1 MNPTKS
7 LPMGYELRRS
17 IDLSKNR
24 PAMLGLNLAAVIL
37 LLVFGYLFL
46 RLATLLRPE
55 ATAQSFSFSG
65 NALEALLFI
74 LAVLA
79 ISAVM
84 VVLHEGVHGLFFWSL
99 TRERPKFG
107 FRGAYAYAAA
117 PDWYLPRN
125 PYLWVGLSPLV
136 VLTAIGVLAL
146 IAAPQPAL
154 LYILIFMVLNAAG
167 AVGDLAVV
175 FLLLTQPS
183 TVLVN
188 DSGDAVSVYA
198 PGLSKAWPSNP

>member
-17 IDLSKNR
+17 FDLSKNR
-24 PAMLGLNLAAVIL
+24 TAMLGLNLAAVIML
-37 LLVFGYLFL
+37 VVFGYLFL
-46 RLATLLRPE
+46 RLAALLRPE
-55 ATAQSFSFSG
+55 AVAQSFFFSG
-65 NALEALLFI
+65 SALEALLVI

-84 VVLHEGVHGLFFWSL
+84 VVLHEGVHGLFFWGL

-154 LYILIFMVLNAAG
+154 RYILIFMVLNAAG

-175 FLLLTQPS
+175 LLLLTQPS
-183 TVLVN
+183 TSLVN
-188 DSGDAVSVYA
+188 DSGDAVYIYA
-198 PGLSKAWPSNP
+198 PGLSSTQPSNL